1 MIDKIYLDMDGVICN
16 FHKRYQELFNT
27 APEHDDSRKRFGQR
41 FGIFIQNN
49 NFATLDMMPD
59 ALELLSYLKTVNVP
73 IEILSS
79 TAREVTNEEISR
91 QKQIWLDN
99 HDIKY
104 PAIFVPGK
112 RLKVNYASE
121 NCILI
126 DDTVSNID
134 DWNAKGGIGILHKN
148 ASDTISALQ
157 PLLLT

>member
-1 MIDKIYLDMDGVICN
+1 MIEKIYLDLDGVLAD
-16 FHKRYQELFNT
+16 FQKRYQELFST
-27 APEHDDSRKRFGQR
+27 APDHDTSRKRFGQR

-49 NFATLDMMPD
+49 NFATLDMMSD
-59 ALELLSYLKTVNVP
+59 ALELLSYLKTVSVP

-79 TAREVTNEEISR
+79 TAREISNEEISR
-91 QKQIWLDN
+91 QKQTWLDN

-134 DWNAKGGIGILHKN
+134 DWNKAGGIGILHKN
-148 ASDTISALQ
+148 ASDTISMLQ
-157 PLLLT
+157 PLLFI